1 MAGRKGTKYYDIF
14 LHYYVWLENVE
25 GKDIVGDGKFELLL
39 AIEETESLTAA
50 AEKLNISYRKA
61 WGSLREIETHLGFPI
76 VTKLRGGSSGGT
88 TTLNEDGQKLI
99 SAYKVFLAEIEEKM
113 RDSAKKFWAVVNE

>member
-61 WGSLREIETHLGFPI
+61 WGNLREIETHLGFPI
-76 VTKLRGGSSGGT
+76 VTKLRGGSLGGM
-88 TTLNEDGQKLI
+88 TTLNEDGKKLI
-99 SAYKVFLAEIEEKM
+99 SAYKVFLAEIEDKM
-113 RDSAKKFWAVVNE
+113 RDSAKRFWAVVNE